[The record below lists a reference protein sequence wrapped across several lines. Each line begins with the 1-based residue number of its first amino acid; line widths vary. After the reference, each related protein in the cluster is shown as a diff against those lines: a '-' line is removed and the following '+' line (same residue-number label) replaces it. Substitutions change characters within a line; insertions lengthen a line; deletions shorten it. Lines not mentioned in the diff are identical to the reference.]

1 MHVPSIEI
9 PARHLKI
16 PLCRE
21 KVSACGL
28 QMYRRA
34 VHDSSR
40 MRAMLFSTGLL
51 LRGMVAVSSFGG
63 GAIAVYMLNE
73 PFKVH
78 APRPVLNVLISV
90 SDGNSIYTINGV
102 PAYTFKDDTAFSPPK
117 GDNDYMKSYPLEGST
132 LVCFFSYSPC
142 SWFACHKVALT
153 IHQVSNAHID
163 GTFTHVINGIGLPLY
178 TRLPEGQDSLA
189 VFNALNEYYAPAFS
203 TANIEGYSSR
213 LPALGSSWIYQ
224 PFVNG
229 TRPIDAS
236 ADVAV
241 YDVDL
246 RDVSPQQISA
256 LKSAGSVVM
265 CRIIAGA
272 ALEQSAGSDSVVL
285 GDAVLPKSSTVGQVP
300 GKSGEHFLN
309 IGLPSVKEAVVT
321 LIKRAASSG
330 CDGVEYMRTQ
340 FTSYQF
346 AAIAKPE
353 ELAYHQWLTQ
363 NAHSQNVFS
372 VLRNEGSLTASYASS
387 YDVLVQQNVF
397 SRGLACALLI
407 LICSNLTHASD
418 VLGQFC

>member
-1 MHVPSIEI
+1 
-9 PARHLKI
+9 
-16 PLCRE
+16 
-21 KVSACGL
+21 
-28 QMYRRA
+28 
-34 VHDSSR
+34 
-40 MRAMLFSTGLL
+40 MLFSTGLL
-51 LRGMVAVSSFGG
+51 FLGMVAVSFFGG
-63 GAIAVYMLNE
+63 GTIAVYLLPE
-73 PFKVH
+73 PFKAH

-90 SDGNSIYTINGV
+90 SDGNSIYTINGE

-132 LVCFFSYSPC
+132 LVCRCLYSPC

-163 GTFTHVINGIGLPLY
+163 GTFTHVINNIGLPLY
-178 TRLPEGQDSLA
+178 TRLPEGQDNLA

-203 TANIEGYSSR
+203 TANIKDYSSR

-272 ALEQSAGSDSVVL
+272 ALEQSAGSDSVML
-285 GDAVLPKSSTVGQVP
+285 GDAVLPKSSTVGPVP

-346 AAIAKPE
+346 AAVAKPE

-363 NAHSQNVFS
+363 NAHSQNMFS

-387 YDVLVQQNVF
+387 YDVLVQQNVLF
-397 SRGLACALLI
+397 HGLACSLLI

-418 VLGQFC
+418 VLGQF